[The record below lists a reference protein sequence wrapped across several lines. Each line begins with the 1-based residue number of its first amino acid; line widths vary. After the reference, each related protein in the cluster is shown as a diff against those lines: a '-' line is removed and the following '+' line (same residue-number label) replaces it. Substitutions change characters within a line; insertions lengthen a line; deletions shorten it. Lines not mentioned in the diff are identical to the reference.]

1 MLISIEYFTRMF
13 GEGLEPHQLWFYH
26 WINEREKCR
35 IGREQGLTKPW
46 SADPILQS
54 YRFCNVRREDD
65 TVTKWIHTEWLGRH
79 EGSTPSVNMVLAM
92 IVART
97 VNSINTL
104 IEIGFPDHMDFDGW
118 LLKAR
123 VAMKTRRANGF
134 QVWTG
139 AYLVST
145 NGHAMDKIDYI
156 LDNVWTPFAKNA
168 RPPYDGETLECYHKY
183 LMNYDGL
190 GSFMAGQVIAD
201 LKFSS
206 VLKNAPDWKSWA
218 PIGPGSKRGLNRY
231 FGRPIEKSIP
241 DSQALAE
248 FSGVQL
254 QVLNRLGLDLA
265 VHNIQNCF
273 CEYDK
278 YLRVKLGEGKPRST
292 YPGRG

>member
-1 MLISIEYFTRMF
+1 MHTSTEFPTSCDYR
-13 GEGLEPHQLWFYH
+13 GLEEQQIWFYH
-26 WINEREKCR
+26 WIMERERCR
-35 IGREQGLTKPW
+35 IGREQNLLKPW
-46 SADPILQS
+46 SFDSILQS

-65 TVTKWIHTEWLGRH
+65 TVTKWIHKHWLHKHAGQ
-79 EGSTPSVNMVLAM
+79 TPNVNMVLAM

-104 IEIGFPDHMDFDGW
+104 IEIGFPDHMDYDGW
-118 LLKAR
+118 STKAR
-123 VAMKTRRANGF
+123 VAMKMRRANGL

-145 NGHAMDKIDYI
+145 NGNAMDKIDYI
-156 LDNVWTPFAKNA
+156 IDRVWTPFIKHA

-183 LMNYDGL
+183 LMHYDGL

-201 LKFSS
+201 LKFCN
-206 VLKNAPDWKSWA
+206 VLSGAPDCHSWA

-231 FGRPIEKSIP
+231 FGRPLEKSITTKQVQEEL
-241 DSQALAE
+241 S
-248 FSGVQL
+248 SVQL
-254 QVLNRLGLDLA
+254 QVRQRLGLDLA

-292 YPGRG
+292 YPGKA